1 MEVCA
6 RLAMPSASDVVEHH
20 ERFHWQGGVAAVHC
34 GIGGEEGLLDD
45 PDAAPPG
52 AGLQLGDGAE
62 AGGRGGVV
70 RGAEVGAVEIA
81 DEGHGEVAC
90 GRLWA
95 EPDGGVGGGLVDL
108 AHELD
113 LVGLFVVVGLV
124 DAQGVDPEGGRGGAN
139 RGAEVLQGGVEV
151 AGDGVGGLVVESDGE
166 AVRGVAPDVGE
177 RRVGGL
183 VGEVDDVAGADEG
196 VAAGAG
202 EDVEEADL
210 VFGQVDVLALVGGGG
225 GAFEF
230 VNLLYLLHAQ
240 VGDYI
245 GE

>member
-1 MEVCA
+1 
-6 RLAMPSASDVVEHH
+6 
-20 ERFHWQGGVAAVHC
+20 
-34 GIGGEEGLLDD
+34 
-45 PDAAPPG
+45 
-52 AGLQLGDGAE
+52 
-62 AGGRGGVV
+62 
-70 RGAEVGAVEIA
+70 
-81 DEGHGEVAC
+81 
-90 GRLWA
+90 
-95 EPDGGVGGGLVDL
+95 
-108 AHELD
+108 
-113 LVGLFVVVGLV
+113 
-124 DAQGVDPEGGRGGAN
+124 
-139 RGAEVLQGGVEV
+139 VEV